1 MISAT
6 RWGALFLAC
15 VAAVFVIA
23 SQGLAASEE
32 PVAATD
38 GASASRGREL
48 YVTGCAGCHGRDGRG
63 TGQGPDLRGVGAASA
78 DFMLSTGRMPLTD
91 PSVQAVSKP
100 PAYSRDQIADLV
112 AYVAS
117 LGRGPDIPVVNVSR
131 ADLSSGGVLFRL
143 NCASCHNST
152 GNGGALSYGRAA
164 PALHQATTVQIAEAM
179 RTGPGQM
186 PVFGPDTLSQRE
198 VDDIVAYVLYLRDPA
213 DPGGFTLGHA
223 GPIPEGLLA
232 LLVGVG
238 ALLVVTRMI
247 EPRS

>member
-1 MISAT
+1 MIAT
-6 RWGALFLAC
+6 IRWGAVIVAC
-15 VAAVFVIA
+15 AAAVFVIG
-23 SQGLAASEE
+23 SQGLAASGE
-32 PVAATD
+32 PVAWDD
-38 GASASRGREL
+38 GASVARGRDL
-48 YVTGCAGCHGRDGRG
+48 YVTGCAGCHGANARG
-63 TGQGPDLRGVGAASA
+63 TSQGPDLHGVGAAAA

-100 PAYSRDQIADLV
+100 PAYSKAEIADLV

-117 LGRGPDIPVVNVSR
+117 LGPGPPIPTVNSR
-131 ADLSSGGVLFRL
+131 RVDLSNGGVLFRL
-143 NCASCHNST
+143 NCAPCHGST

-164 PALHQATTVQIAEAM
+164 PELHQATSVQIAEAM
-179 RTGPGQM
+179 RVGPGQM
-186 PVFGPDTLSQRE
+186 PVFGPDTLSKRQ
-198 VDDIVAYVLYLRDPA
+198 VDDIVAYVRDLRDPA

-238 ALLVVTRMI
+238 ALLVVSRVI